1 MPFKIRVDMGFIKSF
16 FASCLGSIVAIILVL
31 VLGGFFLSYLMNAE
45 SAVIVENNSVLYLEL
60 NAPITEQAI
69 EDPLSELIPGEE
81 QPIGLIQLKE
91 ALASAKNDDKIKGI
105 YLHVDQLLAGIT
117 SVTEVRQSLQDFKES
132 GKWIVAYADSYSEG
146 AYYLASVADRVFLN
160 PEGQVELNGL
170 AFEVMFFKKMFDKL
184 EIRPEVFRVGD
195 FKSAVEPFIREN
207 LSDENKLQLNSMVNS
222 MYDEMLSGIS
232 ASRKI
237 PKSKLMELSQK
248 MTVRNAKDAVT
259 YGLVDSL
266 YYDDQLRADLKNR
279 LSLSGDD
286 DIEFVRYAA
295 YRKSITPAASSANE
309 IAVIIADGEIRKGK
323 ADQGV
328 VGSAT
333 IAKAIRKAR
342 TNDRVKAI
350 VIRVNSPG
358 GEFQAADEMWR
369 EVVLATEVK
378 PVIASMSDYAAS
390 GGYYLAMACD
400 TIVAQPTTITG
411 SIGIF
416 SVLFD
421 LSNFLGNKIGITT
434 EEVKTGEVG
443 GLVTFT
449 RPLTDLEK
457 SIWQKQTD
465 EIYETFTRKAS
476 EGRGM
481 SQDDI
486 KKIASGRVWTGTQ
499 AKDNGLIDVLG
510 GYNDAI
516 RIAATKAGVSADYK
530 LRYYP
535 QPKSFLERLTG
546 GWEEEVRTRAL
557 QSEMGEVYPFYRK
570 WEQIRHY
577 QGVQA
582 RFPFELEIR

>member
-1 MPFKIRVDMGFIKSF
+1 MGFIKSF

-45 SAVIVENNSVLYLEL
+45 NAVIVENNSVLYLEL

-369 EVVLATEVK
+369 EVMLATEVK

-499 AKDNGLIDVLG
+499 AKDNGLVDVLG

-516 RIAATKAGVSADYK
+516 RIAAAKAGVSADYK

-535 QPKSFLERLTG
+535 QPRSFLERLTG